1 MKLKLLPGEPG
12 KPIGTESKEEL
23 LESSGGPRWKTKD
36 GEILSIKDMSDEHLK
51 NATNMVA
58 KRQANLKAI
67 LKLVNTTSSTLK
79 MEAQRRAT
87 LVAQAESRRRRDEFM
102 AIKAAETVAKLKPK
116 PTGRKF
122 RED

>member
-23 LESSGGPRWKTKD
+23 LVSSGGPRWKTKD

-51 NATNMVA
+51 NATDMVA
-58 KRQANLKAI
+58 KRRVNLKAI
-67 LKLVNTTSSTLK
+67 LKSVNATYGTL
-79 MEAQRRAT
+79 MVETQRRAT
-87 LVAQAESRRRRDEFM
+87 LVAQAESRRRRDEYM
-102 AIKAAETVAKLKPK
+102 AIKAAEAVAKLKPK

-122 RED
+122 REN